1 MDALRADLRYAL
13 RVCRRA
19 PGTTAVAVVAL
30 ALGIGLNTTV
40 FSFVSALL
48 LRPLPYPDSDRIVM
62 LWQDRSAKGGPAR
75 EVFSP
80 GLFIDWSTRATAVR
94 DVAAIRGWAP
104 SYAGRGVAGDDEAE
118 RLTGAAVSVGYFK
131 VLGVAPALGR
141 VFGADDD
148 RPAAAPVVVLSHA
161 LWQRR
166 FASDAAIVGQVIQ
179 FDGQPAQVI
188 GVMPDGFH
196 GAVIDA
202 DVWMPA
208 RIDPANAPRGIILLR
223 AIARLAPGVT
233 VAQAQASFATLQAQ
247 IARED
252 PELVGAR
259 ARVVTLQ
266 DDVVGPA
273 RPVLLVLSA
282 SVGLVLLIACANV
295 TSILMARAAERRV
308 EMAVRTALGADRW
321 RLIRQLLTESAVL
334 AIAGSVAGLALS
346 AIGLHLL
353 VAAAPADAPR
363 MQDVAIDGGVLAF
376 TAAVTILAAIAA
388 GLAPVVAGWRPA
400 VSGDLREGAREA
412 RGFSYA
418 RAALVVAEVAAAMA
432 LTTGAGLFTRSLVA
446 LERVDLGFK
455 PDGVLTASIVPPRGL
470 YRNDEAVRGLLDRV
484 LGRIASLPNVTD
496 ASFTSVLPLSGQ
508 QLMFSFAI
516 EGQPRPQLPTDGPV
530 ASFRSVG
537 LTFFQTLGLS
547 LVEGRLF
554 TADDRTDAPMVAVV
568 NRTLVRRYFGGK
580 SPIGQ
585 RVSLGG
591 SRATI
596 VGVVGDVQHAGPAAT
611 PDAEMFVPYGQLGSR
626 SGWLVIRTSADPA
639 ALAPLVRQATHDI
652 DAKVPLALVRP
663 MPALVAASVAQARFL
678 ATVLSAFSFIAAAL
692 ALVGVYGLLEFAVSR
707 RTREIG
713 VRIALGATRRSVVA
727 LVLRQSLVVVALGVA
742 VGAAAGAGAATV
754 VRALLFQVTPGDP
767 ATVATMGAAI
777 FAATLMATI
786 RPARRAAGV
795 DPVVALRDE

>member
-19 PGTTAVAVVAL
+19 PGTTAVAVAAL
-30 ALGIGLNTTV
+30 AFGIGLNTTV

-48 LRPLPYPDSDRIVM
+48 LRPLPYTDANRIVM

-75 EVFSP
+75 EVISP

-104 SYAGRGVAGDDEAE
+104 SYSGRGLAGDDEAE
-118 RLTGAAVSVGYFK
+118 RLTGAAVSAGYFT
-131 VLGVAPALGR
+131 ALGIPPA
-141 VFGADDD
+141 FGRTFSVDDD
-148 RPAAAPVVVLSHA
+148 KPSAPTVVVLSHA

-166 FASDAAIVGQVIQ
+166 FASDAAAVGQMIQ
-179 FDGQPAQVI
+179 LDGQPAQVI

-202 DVWMPA
+202 DVWAPA

-223 AIARLAPGVT
+223 AMARLAPGVT
-233 VAQAQASFATLQAQ
+233 LSQAQAAFATLQTQ

-252 PELVGAR
+252 PEIAGAR

-273 RPVLLVLSA
+273 RPVLMVLWA

-295 TSILMARAAERRV
+295 TSILMARASERRV
-308 EMAVRTALGADRW
+308 EMAIRTALGADRR
-321 RLIRQLLTESAVL
+321 RLIRQLLTESAIL
-334 AIAGSVAGLALS
+334 AFAGSVAGLALS
-346 AIGLHLL
+346 AVGLHLV
-353 VAAAPADAPR
+353 VAAAPPGALR
-363 MQDVAIDGGVLAF
+363 LQDVAIDVRVLAF
-376 TAAVTILAAIAA
+376 TAVVTALAAVAA
-388 GLAPVVAGWRPA
+388 GLAPVVTTWKAA
-400 VSGDLREGAREA
+400 VGGDLREGAREA
-412 RGFSYA
+412 RGSSSA
-418 RAALVVAEVAAAMA
+418 RGVLVAAEVAAAMA
-432 LTTGAGLFTRSLVA
+432 LTIGAGLFTRSLVA
-446 LERVDLGFK
+446 LERVDLGFR

-484 LGRIASLPNVTD
+484 LARVGSLPTVID

-508 QLMFSFAI
+508 QLNFSFAI
-516 EGQPRPQLPTDGPV
+516 EGQPRPVNPADGPV

-537 LTFFQTLGLS
+537 LTFFQTIGMS
-547 LVEGRLF
+547 LVEGRAF
-554 TADDRTDAPMVAVV
+554 TAGDRPDAPMVVVV
-568 NRTLVRRYFGGK
+568 NRTLVRRYFQGK
-580 SPIGQ
+580 SPVGEH
-585 RVSLGG
+585 VSMAG

-596 VGVVGDVQHAGPAAT
+596 VGVVGDVQHAGPAVA
-611 PDAEMFVPYGQLGSR
+611 PDAEMFTPFGQFGSR
-626 SGWLVIRTSADPA
+626 SGWLVVRTSGDPA
-639 ALAPLVRQATHDI
+639 ALAPLVRQAVHEV

-663 MPALVAASVAQARFL
+663 MSALVAASVAQARFL
-678 ATVLSAFSFIAAAL
+678 ATVMSAFSLIAAAL
-692 ALVGVYGLLEFAVSR
+692 AVVGVYGLLEFSVSR

-727 LVLRQSLVVVALGVA
+727 LVLRQSLFVVIAGLL
-742 VGAAAGAGAATV
+742 VGAATGSGAATV

-767 ATVATMGAAI
+767 ATVASMGAAI
-777 FAATLMATI
+777 LVATLLATI